1 MAPTCRGADG
11 RQGQRVLKIGY
22 GLLMFA
28 GACAVGFVGFHVI
41 RVLVTAPG
49 IHPFFKAVILLAG
62 AGAILVVI
70 GLIRERRK
78 EERDA
83 SIDDGGD

>member
-1 MAPTCRGADG
+1 MLR
-11 RQGQRVLKIGY
+11 IGY
-22 GLLMFA
+22 ALMMLA
-28 GACAVGFVGFHVI
+28 GACAAGFVGYHVL

-62 AGAILVVI
+62 LGVILVLL
-70 GLIRERRK
+70 GLVRERRR

-83 SIDDGGD
+83 PIDDGDDGGKTDH